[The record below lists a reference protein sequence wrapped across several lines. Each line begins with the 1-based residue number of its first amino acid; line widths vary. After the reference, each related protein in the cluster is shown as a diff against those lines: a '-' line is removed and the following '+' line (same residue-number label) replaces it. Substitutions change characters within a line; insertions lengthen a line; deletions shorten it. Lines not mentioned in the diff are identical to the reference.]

1 MAGSKPRAQ
10 SNSSSTSASSPRKP
24 PSFFGLRRYSS
35 RDDRR
40 DSDKVHEQGGD
51 GDKIVSSIFS
61 LPVVESTTRG
71 SNGSMPSPDPFLF
84 ASHDKEYLRLLDHTK
99 RIRKVSQEPKKVD
112 TAWEIYEKSRNECYQ
127 ICKSLFNKSHSGRQ
141 TLLELEIGPLDTR
154 LSHSGSS
161 STGSTFPHQV
171 NDTWLLAIQR
181 YKAAQQEMHD
191 TLRGHILSVFK
202 EYRPESTEKQAE
214 DFLASKEVRKSV
226 ILHWREISIHRMMS
240 EKLLFWDLFRIR
252 SQNFHTLT
260 QDILAIDKLFDVI
273 DSAISENMSIRE
285 YVISKDGDTILEFPN
300 GASEEHPILRFRVS
314 SHFLV
319 ASSSLFSRIF
329 SPLQGADTGLVMD
342 DLPPPPTKH
351 ICEDKM
357 EVKVYRMPQFELND
371 NEALTILFDVAHMQ
385 GNEVPKEIDFP
396 TFVSIA
402 EVCLRYRCVPG
413 QLRLQVQYVWLRQ
426 WIQMASDDGAGR
438 DGLLLISYV
447 FGEPGL
453 FRRLTK
459 SVILN
464 ATDEADIESKTLWPQ
479 PIKDKMK
486 AIRAAKMAQI
496 HGCLTNAISEYFRP
510 PQDSL
515 DRPTS
520 IGSLT
525 LTTVPR
531 CPRGVHLCDATNLGW
546 LMLVYNEL
554 RILPTAIG
562 NAGFIALPD
571 PPRRSLKELLDCL
584 RLMPSA
590 PEGHSGVCDYA
601 PAFRSAISDI
611 YNSVT
616 GLQLEEVG
624 PGLLGQGITEPV
636 ADQDLT
642 PVSDLLDV
650 RVELPVPPLNRPPM
664 SSQEAIRLCILSHL
678 DDIDDLNSAA
688 QVDKKFY
695 AVYKENETTLLKTI
709 LKNAKQGERKSGLG
723 PRMAPIIEDINEQ
736 KSLASDNILAK
747 RFDNLY
753 DSSPPLIPTS
763 RGIIPMNNHDPQDS
777 LSLVDSAKV
786 LSIYAPRHKG
796 DRNQKYLP
804 GGAPHL
810 EEKARMGEGHKQLQ
824 EEKDMVLGLSAYKSK
839 RVS

>member
-1 MAGSKPRAQ
+1 MTGSKPRAP

-24 PSFFGLRRYSS
+24 PSFFGLRRLSS

-40 DSDKVHEQGGD
+40 DSDKVHEVSCALAYSPFTTNQLIQQGGD

-61 LPVVESTTRG
+61 LPVLEPATRG
-71 SNGSMPSPDPFLF
+71 SNGIMPSPDPFLF

-99 RIRKVSQEPKKVD
+99 RIRKVSQEPKKID

-127 ICKSLFNKSHSGRQ
+127 ICKSLFNKSRKYSGRQ
-141 TLLELEIGPLDTR
+141 TSLELEIGPFDTR

-161 STGSTFPHQV
+161 STGSTLPHQF

-191 TLRGHILSVFK
+191 MLRGHILSVFK
-202 EYRPESTEKQAE
+202 EYRPESSEKQAE

-273 DSAISENMSIRE
+273 DSTISENMSIRE

-357 EVKVYRMPQFELND
+357 EVK
-371 NEALTILFDVAHMQ
+371 
-385 GNEVPKEIDFP
+385 
-396 TFVSIA
+396 
-402 EVCLRYRCVPG
+402 
-413 QLRLQVQYVWLRQ
+413 LRLQVQYVWLRQ
-426 WIQMASDDGAGR
+426 WIQMASDDGTGR

-464 ATDEADIESKTLWPQ
+464 TTDEADIESKTLWPQ

-562 NAGFIALPD
+562 NAGFSALPD

-584 RLMPSA
+584 RLMPST

-611 YNSVT
+611 YNSIS

-624 PGLLGQGITEPV
+624 PDLLGQGITEPV

-642 PVSDLLDV
+642 PVTDLSDV
-650 RVELPVPPLNRPPM
+650 RIELPVPPLNRPPI

-709 LKNAKQGERKSGLG
+709 LKNAKEGERKSRLG
-723 PRMAPIIEDINEQ
+723 PRMAPLIEDINEQ
-736 KSLASDNILAK
+736 KSLASDNILSK

-804 GGAPHL
+804 GEAPHL